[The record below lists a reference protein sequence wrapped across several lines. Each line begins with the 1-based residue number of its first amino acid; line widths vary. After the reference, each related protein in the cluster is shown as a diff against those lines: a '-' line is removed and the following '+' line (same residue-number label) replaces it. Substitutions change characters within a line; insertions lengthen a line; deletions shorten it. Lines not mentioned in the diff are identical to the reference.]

1 MMEPEKKPSE
11 PTSEEKHKE
20 TWHLDKKVSVTHL
33 FASISAIFVI
43 GVFLAKQD
51 TRITLLEQTTIQL
64 IKEDARQ
71 DKEKTEM
78 KQLIR
83 EDLQGINGK
92 LDKLQET
99 IRRTH

>member
-1 MMEPEKKPSE
+1 MEPEKKP
-11 PTSEEKHKE
+11 SEEKHKE